1 MGPSPPAL
9 PNPQLCPSFSLS
21 LGAGKW
27 FQDGKTHVFGEASLS
42 HLFRS
47 LLWLSRHLCSE
58 TCTPS
63 LLSHLSHTHVHP
75 GAPHPHPGHMLR
87 VSRSGS
93 PVGTQGM
100 RDGKVNTLGWFQ
112 EDAVMGFQSC
122 PLSTSIHHHS
132 LTITGWH
139 PRPVGCFGDMASWSC
154 PSFTALGFLVFEGPS
169 CPGDPHPPGLWF
181 FFLRT
186 LLHLSLNIC
195 WKLWWGLEDPEH
207 ALEMGSCAP
216 LLSGLYSWARGWLL
230 RVGFGLTVAQSSF
243 ACRAH
248 GLVSSFSPHCQ
259 RAGGSGPSWHSCPRR
274 WWAEHTPGAPTPFS
288 VLSGHCLLSG
298 TVLLVPNI
306 SLQKTRPQG
315 EKRSLGN
322 WALGDVGPLAL
333 LLPGRKGP
341 PAGPALPRSWP
352 QP

>member
-9 PNPQLCPSFSLS
+9 PNPQLCPSFSPS

-27 FQDGKTHVFGEASLS
+27 FQAGKAHVFGEASLS

-93 PVGTQGM
+93 PVGTQGV
-100 RDGKVNTLGWFQ
+100 RDSKVNTLGWFQ

-132 LTITGWH
+132 LTIIGWH
-139 PRPVGCFGDMASWSC
+139 PHPVGCFGDMASWSC

-181 FFLRT
+181 FFLCT

-216 LLSGLYSWARGWLL
+216 LLLGQG
-230 RVGFGLTVAQSSF
+230 VVAQSWLWLNCGSILF
-243 ACRAH
+243 RLSCPWPGFKFQPTLPACWREWSVLALVPQEAVGRAH
-248 GLVSSFSPHCQ
+248 
-259 RAGGSGPSWHSCPRR
+259 PRGTDPLLCALR
-274 WWAEHTPGAPTPFS
+274 PLSAVRNCTLGAQHFTPKDEAP
-288 VLSGHCLLSG
+288 
-298 TVLLVPNI
+298 
-306 SLQKTRPQG
+306 R
-315 EKRSLGN
+315 
-322 WALGDVGPLAL
+322 
-333 LLPGRKGP
+333 
-341 PAGPALPRSWP
+341 
-352 QP
+352 